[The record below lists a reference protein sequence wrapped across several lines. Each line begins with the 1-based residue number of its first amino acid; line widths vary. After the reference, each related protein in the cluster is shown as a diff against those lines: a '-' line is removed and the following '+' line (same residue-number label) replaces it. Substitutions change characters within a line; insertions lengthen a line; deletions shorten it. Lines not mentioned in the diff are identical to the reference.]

1 MRHRLSYYVG
11 VNSTAFS
18 IAELAHAA
26 GLTRRAVRFYVQQ
39 RLLPPPGGV
48 GRGRHYDQSHLDRL
62 KQIAQMQ
69 ESGHSLDAIRRILDG
84 DAAPPLAQSKP
95 RPARRTALS
104 AKLWT
109 RLELGEGIELQ
120 FDAGRYQPQVEG
132 LLALREL
139 AQQVFDEA
147 DETKL

>member
-1 MRHRLSYYVG
+1 MSYYVG
-11 VNSTAFS
+11 MESTALS

-62 KQIAQMQ
+62 RQIAQLQ
-69 ESGHSLDAIRRILDG
+69 SGGHSLDAIRRILDG
-84 DAAPPLAQSKP
+84 EPVHAAEERKSAPHR
-95 RPARRTALS
+95 RPMMS
-104 AKLWT
+104 AMLLT
-109 RLELGEGIELQ
+109 RLELGDGIELQ
-120 FDAGRYQPQVEG
+120 FDASRYQPEVDG

-139 AQQVFDEA
+139 ARQVFREA
-147 DETKL
+147 DETKR